1 MQWLGR
7 WTGLRGRATLGKLFT
22 HTCDTAQVS
31 VGQRVVM
38 PGGLEGNCRSGVAL
52 AMRHRLQ

>member
-1 MQWLGR
+1 MVRALDWTQGSRNLGQVVY
-7 WTGLRGRATLGKLFT
+7 T

-38 PGGLEGNCRSGVAL
+38 PRGLEGNCRSGVAL
-52 AMRHRLQ
+52 AMRHRVQ